1 MFYRLPANHFYTCT
15 VGVLPEMVGDIRHSG
30 RKLLLHKSHPL
41 KGFELNN
48 KNIYQQ
54 AIAGLWEGPGEL
66 APPPYLGLKQAKQN
80 KNAEGRKAG
89 RESKTTPYTP
99 FSNPLVQ
106 GLDPPLTGYYHKP
119 SFESSDPKKH
129 HIIALHLNQPA

>member
-1 MFYRLPANHFYTCT
+1 MFYLLPANHFYTCT

-66 APPPYLGLKQAKQN
+66 APPPNLGLKQAKQ
-80 KNAEGRKAG
+80 KKQTRKEEKPVGKA
-89 RESKTTPYTP
+89 KQHHTP
-99 FSNPLVQ
+99 
-106 GLDPPLTGYYHKP
+106 P
-119 SFESSDPKKH
+119 SPT
-129 HIIALHLNQPA
+129 L